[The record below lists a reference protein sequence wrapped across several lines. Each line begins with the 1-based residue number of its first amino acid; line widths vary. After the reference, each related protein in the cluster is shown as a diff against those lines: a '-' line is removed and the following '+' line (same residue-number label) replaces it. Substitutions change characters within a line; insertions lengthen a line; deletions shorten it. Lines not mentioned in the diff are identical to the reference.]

1 MATVN
6 VQLSVNPI
14 SFAIR
19 YYSHTLYFH
28 LKTQLLKMMMEE
40 IILLLAIL
48 LLLAVVIG
56 GTAVMIWARRSR
68 PTAAIS
74 DLENRLKSYL
84 ESSELDTLEFS
95 EYLEK
100 MIGTMETAARYRM
113 NPPKIVIS
121 DAATDLDQQKEQSDD
136 STQFDYV
143 TAQAGP
149 QIIEVKPLPDVTI
162 QIERD

>member
-1 MATVN
+1 M
-6 VQLSVNPI
+6 I
-14 SFAIR
+14 
-19 YYSHTLYFH
+19 
-28 LKTQLLKMMMEE
+28 MEE

-84 ESSELDTLEFS
+84 ESSVLDNLEFS

-113 NPPKIVIS
+113 STPTIVVR
-121 DAATDLDQQKEQSDD
+121 DAATDLDQQKEQCDV